1 MTRSV
6 DQVNAALYDVRR
18 MPYGLARSTAAAAEV
33 ERVETEGPDG
43 ARAYA
48 LFVLV
53 ESFVWGG
60 EVTKAYLPFTKMLR
74 WWDEHPEHFDA
85 EDAHSL
91 FWSFKWMVGHLM
103 EFPTVPAAQIERT
116 LDDMARRYALAGNG
130 TNAVELERFE
140 WARERGGADV
150 EDAYRAWVATPRDEY
165 SQCEACEPGDRAA
178 YLFET
183 GRHEEGIRLL
193 EQVLQGS
200 PSCATEPGDM
210 LSHLQLA
217 YVEVGDAEAAARTH
231 RRGLRHLDTGV
242 SMTGP
247 KGRHV
252 EFLART
258 GNASRA
264 LRLLG
269 EHQAFLTE
277 ADSPGDR
284 LGFLTSVSVATG
296 VLRAE
301 HADAPLVLGNVP
313 ATTVA
318 ELDDWV
324 RREAAELAAS
334 FDARNGTPAAS
345 ERLRAAWD
353 HGSRTLPVDL
363 SVLSPAPEPGAG
375 GPAGLA
381 VGDDGAA
388 DDRAPFSS
396 GGATPSPSG
405 AATGP
410 EHSSGHVGH
419 ATTEP
424 TDAEGMLQVADDVA
438 EEDPVRAAQLLRRA
452 SALLESA
459 GHLDRAGFA
468 LAEAAQLAAVEGDA
482 EGAAPAFVHAL
493 ALVRAGGV
501 APRFV
506 GPVVRAYAR
515 LEAGRGDVTGAL
527 AQLRR
532 TLDDLDAAG
541 SAVAEQAPRAADLVE
556 RDAAADEQ
564 ERRDLRDTR
573 ARLLATAGE
582 LDAAATLAEAVAEE
596 FARAGQVGDAAHAFW
611 LAGRSRCEAGA
622 DAEAVD
628 LLESAMEG
636 FAIVHDRDARTLVAN
651 ELVAT
656 LRRLGREQDAAAVG
670 AGLSG

>member
-33 ERVETEGPDG
+33 ERVEAEGPDG

-53 ESFVWGG
+53 ESYVWGG

-130 TNAVELERFE
+130 TNAVALERFE
-140 WARERGGADV
+140 WARERGGQDV
-150 EDAYRAWVATPRDEY
+150 EDAYRAWVATPRDEF

-178 YLFET
+178 YLFEV
-183 GRHEEGIRLL
+183 GRHDEGIRLL

-217 YVEVGDAEAAARTH
+217 YLVVGDAAAAARTH

-242 SMTGP
+242 AMTGP

-264 LRLLG
+264 LRLLT

-277 ADSPGDR
+277 TDSPGDR

-296 VLRAE
+296 ALRAE
-301 HADAPLVLGNVP
+301 HGDAPLALRDVP
-313 ATTVA
+313 AATVA
-318 ELDDWV
+318 ELDDWA
-324 RREAAELAAS
+324 RREASELARA

-345 ERLRAAWD
+345 ERLRSAWAA
-353 HGSRTLPVDL
+353 GTRTLPVDL
-363 SVLSPAPEPGAG
+363 AVLTSAAAPGSSVAAGAG
-375 GPAGLA
+375 GS
-381 VGDDGAA
+381 DGT
-388 DDRAPFSS
+388 
-396 GGATPSPSG
+396 TPSAPPDGVIVPG
-405 AATGP
+405 AATSAGAQGGGP
-410 EHSSGHVGH
+410 
-419 ATTEP
+419 ATAGAEP
-424 TDAEGMLQVADDVA
+424 SDADGLLALAEGVAG
-438 EEDPVRAAQLLRRA
+438 EDPVRAAQLLRRA
-452 SALLESA
+452 AALLESA
-459 GHLDRAGFA
+459 GHLDRAGFT
-468 LAEAAQLAAVEGDA
+468 LAEAARLAALEGDDD
-482 EGAAPAFVHAL
+482 GAAPAFVHAL

-515 LEAGRGDVTGAL
+515 LEAGRGDVSGAL
-527 AQLRR
+527 AQVER
-532 TLDDLDAAG
+532 TLDDLAATTDPLAAG
-541 SAVAEQAPRAADLVE
+541 SAPRAAELVE
-556 RDAAADEQ
+556 RDAAADDR
-564 ERRDLRDTR
+564 ERRDLRDTQ
-573 ARLLATAGE
+573 ARLLATAGD
-582 LDAAATLAEAVAEE
+582 LDAAATLAEAVAED

-628 LLESAMEG
+628 LLESAMAG
-636 FAIVHDRDARTLVAN
+636 FAIVHDRETRTAVAN

-670 AGLSG
+670 AALSG

>member
-33 ERVETEGPDG
+33 ERVEAEGPDG

-103 EFPTVPAAQIERT
+103 EFPTVPAVQIERT

-301 HADAPLVLGNVP
+301 HADAPLALRDVP
-313 ATTVA
+313 AATVA
-318 ELDDWV
+318 ELDDWA
-324 RREAAELAAS
+324 RREAADLAGS
-334 FDARNGTPAAS
+334 FDARNGTHAAS

-353 HGSRTLPVDL
+353 HGSRSLPVDL
-363 SVLSPAPEPGAG
+363 SILSTAPEPAAGA
-375 GPAGLA
+375 PN
-381 VGDDGAA
+381 
-388 DDRAPFSS
+388 R
-396 GGATPSPSG
+396 ATPSPTG
-405 AATGP
+405 GATGADLGSAALGT
-410 EHSSGHVGH
+410 EHGTEHGAERPGHVT
-419 ATTEP
+419 ADP
-424 TDAEGMLQVADDVA
+424 VDAEGLLVLADDVA
-438 EEDPVRAAQLLRRA
+438 DEDPVRAAQLLRRA

-468 LAEAAQLAAVEGDA
+468 LAEAAQLAAVEGDD

-527 AQLRR
+527 AQLQR

-541 SAVAEQAPRAADLVE
+541 TDVADQVPRAADLVE
-556 RDAAADEQ
+556 RDAAADGK

-611 LAGRSRCEAGA
+611 LAGRSRCEADA
-622 DAEAVD
+622 DAEAVG

-670 AGLSG
+670 AGLSE